1 MQDEY
6 IEGFTDAL
14 DSVPIV
20 SAEYAALEK
29 ERDEL
34 KARIVELE
42 KALREAR
49 RSHYSCEDC
58 WYSCPLSED
67 GCCNESEGTECN
79 CGASEH
85 NAKIDTALMVSE

>member
-34 KARIVELE
+34 K
-42 KALREAR
+42 KALQLIYSLTDSGMRDGDEAR
-49 RSHYSCEDC
+49 EIAKRALFSDSA
-58 WYSCPLSED
+58 L
-67 GCCNESEGTECN
+67 GKGEG
-79 CGASEH
+79 
-85 NAKIDTALMVSE
+85 L